1 MRRFGLRSIKE
12 NNELRQALNNIYP
25 GLTEVYIETINKNF
39 LGLNRLFEGQVDLD
53 RADFIVRDSF
63 FSGENFSENSRIIS
77 ELFDNV
83 SLEKT
88 ADKFGES
95 RIVPVFANSQLE
107 NLGKFFT
114 NRFNLYRNLYYCTDG
129 FTRDYVMKAFSK
141 RLINSDEKYALKDF
155 LTHNMEKKVDEVD
168 LQEYIEFDDIE
179 FLKGIMEVTDKTED
193 NVLRK
198 LALMSLPSKDKLTY
212 FYYGAMISIEQ
223 VDEEGNRKQNSK
235 LDENFI
241 DRFMQQSDEIKK
253 IYNDNCIPLKSSKKE
268 DVENVVEQIKCMLKP
283 KDDNLENNGII
294 SWKNHIVSYKD
305 KKGEETYIRSKNGN
319 IYEYSKFPERKEPIL
334 ETDVYGFC
342 LLIPLLEEKGYS
354 NEEIMKVKSYIEEY
368 NQELETNAEQE
379 I

>member
-368 NQELETNAEQE
+368 NHELETNAEQE